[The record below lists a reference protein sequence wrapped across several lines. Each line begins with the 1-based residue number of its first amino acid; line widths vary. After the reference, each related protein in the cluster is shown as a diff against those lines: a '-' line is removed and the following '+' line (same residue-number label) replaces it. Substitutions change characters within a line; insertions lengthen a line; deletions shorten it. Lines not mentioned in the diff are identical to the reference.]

1 MVGMTFAEK
10 ILLHQ
15 VHPAKLAADIG
26 AALVSLY
33 FFWEHQLWLGLITHF
48 APPVI
53 ASALL
58 LRYARL
64 DGYAAAPVGRYL
76 KRYMTRAIEAT
87 RFAGDLVMVAGAWL
101 HQPWAIALG
110 LAVIAAA
117 WVNGLVREALA

>member
-1 MVGMTFAEK
+1 VNLSEK
-10 ILLHQ
+10 VLYHQ

-26 AALVSLY
+26 AAAVSLY

-64 DGYAAAPVGRYL
+64 DGYAASPIGLYL
-76 KRYMTRAIEAT
+76 KRYMTRAMEAT
-87 RFAGDLVMVAGAWL
+87 RFAGDLAMVAGAWL
-101 HQPWAIALG
+101 HS
-110 LAVIAAA
+110 AVGDGARPRRHRGG
-117 WVNGLVREALA
+117 VGQRTCP